1 MAYRNGQMQTIQAH
15 TVYENDEF
23 EYEYGL
29 NPVLVH
35 RPAFR
40 DRGEPVYFYG
50 LYKTINGGFGFSVM
64 SKADMD
70 LFASTYSKAFTSN
83 YSPWKSNY
91 NEMAKKTVIKK
102 ALKYLPMFSDVLRAI
117 STDETIKSKISPHM
131 DEVVN
136 EISYEEIA

>member
-1 MAYRNGQMQTIQAH
+1 MQTIQAH

-35 RPAFR
+35 KPAFT
-40 DRGEPVYFYG
+40 DRGEPIYFYA

-70 LFASTYSKAFTSN
+70 LFASTYSKAFTSS

-102 ALKYLPMFSDVLRAI
+102 ALKYLPMSSDVMRALA
-117 STDETIKSKISPHM
+117 TDETVKTKISPHM

-136 EISYEEIA
+136 EISYEEIN